1 MKISQG
7 QSHWLQHR
15 TTIMLISYII
25 GDKPNGMDL
34 EQKLT
39 AGTRRRH

>member
-1 MKISQG
+1 MKISLC
-7 QSHWLQHR
+7 QSHGLLHR

-25 GDKPNGMDL
+25 GAKPNGMDL